1 MSDLLN
7 EIVFLFQRLNWLSVL
22 DLFLVTAIFY
32 GILLLIKDSQ
42 AMVLLRG
49 VFLLVVL
56 ISLLIALVD
65 LPAFSWL
72 VNKSLPA
79 LLLAIPVVFA
89 PEIRRGLERI
99 GRASSGAVPLLGI
112 SMKETSQQ
120 TVKAV
125 VTASARLSAR
135 KHGALIVFQRFENL
149 IDYIKSGTPLNAI
162 VTPELLLQVF
172 YPNTP
177 LHDGAVII
185 AGDVLVAASCVLPL
199 SSSGILLK
207 AATAKWV
214 CVTGRDWVSRKQR
227 RRGCGGVRGNRLDF
241 GHAGRTDHPQGRTGP
256 FGRHFKCHVS
266 HGEKQGRGRLDQTPP
281 PLAGAGKT
289 GVKVMN
295 WLKRFIKTIPLLLM
309 AIVMA
314 LAVWIMAVTA
324 SDPMEEKLF
333 PNPVSIEILGQ
344 DPSYMI
350 TSSLPSSETIMLN
363 APHSIWTRLTT
374 YPDPVK
380 AVVDLSGLEAGT
392 HEVPVQL
399 QISLKPVRIV
409 SFEPDKVSITLE
421 KIISK
426 VLEITFQT
434 KGEPAVGFRAETP
447 TSDQMTATVSGA
459 ESLVSKIVKV
469 KAVVDVTQAQETINR
484 TVTLEAVDADG
495 NPVTNVSITPS
506 QVNATENITALG
518 GYRNVVVK
526 VVWTGQIAAGYRLT
540 NISIFRLRSRSIR
553 RIRSWC

>member
-1 MSDLLN
+1 
-7 EIVFLFQRLNWLSVL
+7 
-22 DLFLVTAIFY
+22 
-32 GILLLIKDSQ
+32 
-42 AMVLLRG
+42 
-49 VFLLVVL
+49 
-56 ISLLIALVD
+56 
-65 LPAFSWL
+65 
-72 VNKSLPA
+72 
-79 LLLAIPVVFA
+79 
-89 PEIRRGLERI
+89 
-99 GRASSGAVPLLGI
+99 
-112 SMKETSQQ
+112 
-120 TVKAV
+120 
-125 VTASARLSAR
+125 
-135 KHGALIVFQRFENL
+135 
-149 IDYIKSGTPLNAI
+149 
-162 VTPELLLQVF
+162 
-172 YPNTP
+172 
-177 LHDGAVII
+177 
-185 AGDVLVAASCVLPL
+185 
-199 SSSGILLK
+199 
-207 AATAKWV
+207 
-214 CVTGRDWVSRKQR
+214 
-227 RRGCGGVRGNRLDF
+227 
-241 GHAGRTDHPQGRTGP
+241 
-256 FGRHFKCHVS
+256 
-266 HGEKQGRGRLDQTPP
+266 
-281 PLAGAGKT
+281 
-289 GVKVMN
+289 MN

-540 NISIFRLRSRSIR
+540 NISIFPPAVTVYSANPQLVLNLPGYIETLPLDLTGAKQDFQQQLELNLPLGINAVNQSTVTVEVGITAIEGSLTINNLPVE
-553 RIRSWC
+553 IIGLGQGLKAEISPQTVNII

>member
-207 AATAKWV
+207 SSDRQMGLRHRAGLGISENSDAV
-214 CVTGRDWVSRKQR
+214 VVVVSEETGSISVMQGGRIIRK
-227 RRGCGGVRGNRLDF
+227 VEPDRLE
-241 GHAGRTDHPQGRTGP
+241 G
-256 FGRHFKCHVS
+256 
-266 HGEKQGRGRLDQTPP
+266 
-281 PLAGAGKT
+281 
-289 GVKVMN
+289 
-295 WLKRFIKTIPLLLM
+295 I
-309 AIVMA
+309 
-314 LAVWIMAVTA
+314 
-324 SDPMEEKLF
+324 
-333 PNPVSIEILGQ
+333 
-344 DPSYMI
+344 
-350 TSSLPSSETIMLN
+350 LN
-363 APHSIWTRLTT
+363 AMLATEKSKGGDGLIKRLRRW
-374 YPDPVK
+374 
-380 AVVDLSGLEAGT
+380 LGLE
-392 HEVPVQL
+392 
-399 QISLKPVRIV
+399 KP
-409 SFEPDKVSITLE
+409 E
-421 KIISK
+421 SK
-426 VLEITFQT
+426 
-434 KGEPAVGFRAETP
+434 
-447 TSDQMTATVSGA
+447 S
-459 ESLVSKIVKV
+459 
-469 KAVVDVTQAQETINR
+469 
-484 TVTLEAVDADG
+484 
-495 NPVTNVSITPS
+495 
-506 QVNATENITALG
+506 
-518 GYRNVVVK
+518 
-526 VVWTGQIAAGYRLT
+526 
-540 NISIFRLRSRSIR
+540 
-553 RIRSWC
+553 